1 MKNILLLLSF
11 LMSIFT
17 MHSQNIQQLEAKPSF
32 KGITIGMPIS
42 EISNKLSFEKSSNG
56 YSIYKVTDAY
66 YYSIFNVTMNY
77 VRVIG
82 LNGKVHAIEVIKM
95 VKATNEHATVFDA
108 SELDV
113 IQAGL
118 TRLYGDPQYKLTEN
132 NSQYNRIGVQWI
144 SNSKE
149 ANCFI
154 DFMELLSD
162 INYSSLYVNIVR
174 IFSIKHTFYSSGT
187 RMFSC
192 PAFLPYV

>member
-118 TRLYGDPQYKLTEN
+118 TRLYGDPQY
-132 NSQYNRIGVQWI
+132 NRIGVQWI

-154 DFMELLSD
+154 DFYGTFVGYKLQF
-162 INYSSLYVNIVR
+162 SLCEHSED
-174 IFSIKHTFYSSGT
+174 F
-187 RMFSC
+187 
-192 PAFLPYV
+192 

>member
-1 MKNILLLLSF
+1 M
-11 LMSIFT
+11 
-17 MHSQNIQQLEAKPSF
+17 
-32 KGITIGMPIS
+32 
-42 EISNKLSFEKSSNG
+42 
-56 YSIYKVTDAY
+56 
-66 YYSIFNVTMNY
+66 
-77 VRVIG
+77 
-82 LNGKVHAIEVIKM
+82 NGKVHAIEVIKM

-154 DFMELLSD
+154 DFYGTFVGYKLQFS
-162 INYSSLYVNIVR
+162 YVNIVR

>member
-1 MKNILLLLSF
+1 MVINIIICVVSVVLMLRGAFLILKMGLLWMLHCR
-11 LMSIFT
+11 I
-17 MHSQNIQQLEAKPSF
+17 I
-32 KGITIGMPIS
+32 
-42 EISNKLSFEKSSNG
+42 KS
-56 YSIYKVTDAY
+56 YDRKTH
-66 YYSIFNVTMNY
+66 
-77 VRVIG
+77 
-82 LNGKVHAIEVIKM
+82 GKVVDIEVIKM

-154 DFMELLSD
+154 DFYGTFVGYKLQF
-162 INYSSLYVNIVR
+162 SLCEHSED
-174 IFSIKHTFYSSGT
+174 F
-187 RMFSC
+187 
-192 PAFLPYV
+192 

>member
-149 ANCFI
+149 DNCFI
-154 DFMELLSD
+154 DFYGTFVGYKLQF
-162 INYSSLYVNIVR
+162 SLCEHSED
-174 IFSIKHTFYSSGT
+174 F
-187 RMFSC
+187 
-192 PAFLPYV
+192 

>member
-77 VRVIG
+77 VR
-82 LNGKVHAIEVIKM
+82 
-95 VKATNEHATVFDA
+95 
-108 SELDV
+108 
-113 IQAGL
+113 
-118 TRLYGDPQYKLTEN
+118 PQIRN
-132 NSQYNRIGVQWI
+132 
-144 SNSKE
+144 
-149 ANCFI
+149 
-154 DFMELLSD
+154 
-162 INYSSLYVNIVR
+162 
-174 IFSIKHTFYSSGT
+174 
-187 RMFSC
+187 
-192 PAFLPYV
+192 